1 MKNKITHK
9 KQKLQCPKLNIPK
22 LFLDKK
28 LKKNRKI
35 SRIHKI
41 KSHRMRFDLKNINEG
56 RWNKNEHQKFVTA
69 CFTYGCNWKKVINL
83 YNIFIQISN

>member
-41 KSHRMRFDLKNINEG
+41 KSHRKFFD
-56 RWNKNEHQKFVTA
+56 
-69 CFTYGCNWKKVINL
+69 
-83 YNIFIQISN
+83 ISEICSGDRRGN